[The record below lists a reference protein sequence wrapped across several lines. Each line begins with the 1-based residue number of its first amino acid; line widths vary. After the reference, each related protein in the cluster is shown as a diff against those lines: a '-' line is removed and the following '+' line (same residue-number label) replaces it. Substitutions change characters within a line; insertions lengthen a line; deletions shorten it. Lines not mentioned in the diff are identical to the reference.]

1 MNQAPALPR
10 AVQRAVNRL
19 AAQRA
24 RREILGIWRR
34 HQAAVQAEAAD
45 LMLSGC
51 ALADVLRELGEA
63 QPPAG

>member
-1 MNQAPALPR
+1 MNPAPTLPR
-10 AVQRAVNRL
+10 ELQRGINRL

-24 RREILGIWRR
+24 RLELAAVWRR